1 MRQQILTAGAIHK
14 YVDKLQSEI
23 EDYERALKEIK
34 KLHSAEYYFTKKIIQ
49 KQRNEKVEELR
60 KYLQTKYIKDNTPEF

>member
-1 MRQQILTAGAIHK
+1 MRQQITTAGAIHK
-14 YVDKLQSEI
+14 YVDNLQSEI

-34 KLHSAEYYFTKKIIQ
+34 KLQPTEYYFTKKIIQ